1 MHIGSNV
8 CLDTGKWNCIKN
20 RPKTTLNLKNTK
32 NINYLMTNAKDKDN
46 KVKYQAIFSAK
57 IPRFLSTIS
66 PGFSIKSN
74 RSKFNLEG

>member
-8 CLDTGKWNCIKN
+8 CLHTGKWNCIKN
-20 RPKTTLNLKNTK
+20 RPKTTLNRKNTM
-32 NINYLMTNAKDKDN
+32 NIYYLMTNANDKDN
-46 KVKYQAIFSAK
+46 KVKYKAIFSAK

-74 RSKFNLEG
+74 RSKYNLEG